1 MGEGN
6 AMSEDRYSRQTAVP
20 QVGDDGQARLASAR
34 VLVVGVGGLGCP
46 ALLYLA
52 GAGIG
57 RLRLVDADR
66 VSESNLHRQT
76 LFAQADIGRFKVEA
90 AAERLSG
97 LNPTLV
103 YEPHAMALT
112 DARAD
117 ALVAGC
123 DVVLDAADSY
133 LVSCALSDACTRAG
147 IPLVSASMLGM
158 EGSIGVFCDRAP
170 GYRAVFP
177 EFPAPAS
184 CASAGVLGPAVGMLG
199 AWMAQLAMHLV
210 IDYPPEPRG
219 RLWRADLGAGR
230 FVPISFIGASE
241 DGLPPRPL
249 LLSPEDILPADLIVD
264 LRSAVEREALPC
276 AGAIAATADALPV
289 LPPGARLVLA
299 CASGRRAL
307 AAAERVLKADQNHN
321 LAVLALGVPA

>member
-1 MGEGN
+1 
-6 AMSEDRYSRQTAVP
+6 MSDDRYSRQTAVP
-20 QVGDDGQARLASAR
+20 QVGDGGQARLSAAC

-52 GAGIG
+52 GAGVG
-57 RLRLVDADR
+57 RLALVDADR

-76 LFAQADIGRFKVEA
+76 LFTQADIGRFKVA
-90 AAERLSG
+90 VAAERLSS

-103 YEPHAMALT
+103 YAPHALALT

-147 IPLVSASMLGM
+147 IPLVSASILGM
-158 EGSIGVFCDRAP
+158 EGSIGVFCDKAP

-177 EFPAPAS
+177 EFPAPTS

-199 AWMAQLAMHLV
+199 AWMAQLALHL
-210 IDYPPEPRG
+210 IIEYPPEPRG

-230 FVPISFIGASE
+230 FVPISFIGAS
-241 DGLPPRPL
+241 DAGAPPRPM
-249 LLSPEDILPADLIVD
+249 LLSPDDTTAEDYVVD
-264 LRSAVEREALPC
+264 LRAASERVALPYLRAASASG
-276 AGAIAATADALPV
+276 AGLAEAAPK
-289 LPPGARLVLA
+289 GMRLVLA

-307 AAAERVLKADQNHN
+307 AAAEAILKTDPQRAV
-321 LAVLALGVPA
+321 AVLALGVPA

>member
-1 MGEGN
+1 
-6 AMSEDRYSRQTAVP
+6 MSEDRYSRQTSVP
-20 QVGDDGQARLASAR
+20 QVGGEGQAQLAAAR
-34 VLVVGVGGLGCP
+34 ILVVGVGGLGCP

-57 RLRLVDADR
+57 RLRLMDADR
-66 VSESNLHRQT
+66 VAESNLHRQT

-90 AAERLSG
+90 AAERLAA
-97 LNPTLV
+97 LNPTLN
-103 YEPHAMALT
+103 YEPLALALT

-117 ALVAGC
+117 AAVEGC

-133 LVSCALSDACTRAG
+133 LVSCALSDACSRAG
-147 IPLVSASMLGM
+147 IPLISASILGM
-158 EGSIGVFCDRAP
+158 EGSIGVFCQRAP

-177 EFPAPAS
+177 EFPAATS

-199 AWMAQLAMHLV
+199 AWMAQLALHLL

-230 FVPISFIGASE
+230 FVPISFQGASE
-241 DGLPPRPL
+241 TGLPPRPWL
-249 LLSPEDILPADLIVD
+249 LAQEDILPSDFIVD
-264 LRSAVEREALPC
+264 LRTEAERRALPL
-276 AGAIAATADALPV
+276 AGASCDAAAGVPMA
-289 LPPGARLVLA
+289 PPDRRLVLA

-307 AAAERVLKADQNHN
+307 AVAARVLAEDPARP
-321 LAVLALGVPA
+321 LAVVALGAPA

>member
-1 MGEGN
+1 
-6 AMSEDRYSRQTAVP
+6 
-20 QVGDDGQARLASAR
+20 
-34 VLVVGVGGLGCP
+34 
-46 ALLYLA
+46 
-52 GAGIG
+52 
-57 RLRLVDADR
+57 
-66 VSESNLHRQT
+66 
-76 LFAQADIGRFKVEA
+76 
-90 AAERLSG
+90 
-97 LNPTLV
+97 
-103 YEPHAMALT
+103 
-112 DARAD
+112 
-117 ALVAGC
+117 
-123 DVVLDAADSY
+123 VVLDAADSY

-199 AWMAQLAMHLV
+199 AWMAQLAMHLI

>member
-1 MGEGN
+1 
-6 AMSEDRYSRQTAVP
+6 MSEDRYSRQTAVP
-20 QVGDDGQARLASAR
+20 QVGDDGQARLAAAR

-57 RLRLVDADR
+57 HLRLVDADR

-76 LFAQADIGRFKVEA
+76 LFSQADIGRFKVEA

-97 LNPTLV
+97 LNPTLI
-103 YEPHAMALT
+103 YEPHALALT

-133 LVSCALSDACTRAG
+133 LVSCALSDACVRAG
-147 IPLVSASMLGM
+147 IPLVSASILGM
-158 EGSIGVFCDRAP
+158 EGSIGVFCDKAP

-177 EFPAPAS
+177 EFPAPTS

-199 AWMAQLAMHLV
+199 AWMAQLAMHL
-210 IDYPPEPRG
+210 IIEYPPEPRG

-241 DGLPPRPL
+241 EGVPPRPL
-249 LLSPEDILPADLIVD
+249 LLSPEDIRPSDLVVD
-264 LRSAVEREALPC
+264 LRSEFEREALAC
-276 AGAIAATADALPV
+276 AGSIAATVETVPV
-289 LPPGARLVLA
+289 APPGVRLVLA

-307 AAAERVLKADQNHN
+307 AAAETLLNADPNRA
-321 LAVLALGVPA
+321 LTVLALGAPA